1 MIDLLRRYSN
11 SKLRPLH
18 PYLHLQGNARAN
30 GSARIHGLWARAT
43 NSPLADIYIALRPL
57 FKMSRPQDGRKHP
70 LIAGTLL
77 SNVDRELS
85 RTLRRFSIMAPH
97 LATSQYAMIHD
108 TLVNGSL
115 KGVDIATA
123 VGYNDRAI
131 HRIRSNVRH
140 FGTTKVPPNSVGR
153 RRRIT
158 PLMLD
163 TLRERLVEKPGM
175 HLDEMIVFLWD
186 NLPYG
191 LCKCEFRC
199 KIHQF

>member
-1 MIDLLRRYSN
+1 
-11 SKLRPLH
+11 
-18 PYLHLQGNARAN
+18 
-30 GSARIHGLWARAT
+30 
-43 NSPLADIYIALRPL
+43 
-57 FKMSRPQDGRKHP
+57 MSRPQDGRKHP

-77 SNVDRELS
+77 SNTDRELS

-97 LATSQYAMIHD
+97 LATSQHAMIHD

-175 HLDEMIVFLWD
+175 YLDEMIVFL
-186 NLPYG
+186 
-191 LCKCEFRC
+191 
-199 KIHQF
+199 